1 MSVKCSYLSNVVD
14 DELMR
19 DKPPPPVLQSKSP
32 RKIVIGRRKP
42 STAHKGG
49 ISVVSSNVSQVS
61 GLSGSCAGSIK
72 NSLPKVPVP
81 KAVGGG
87 SATPNR
93 GPGRFMSVNFGAN
106 LGAADVAKQTKLVM
120 ANLKNL
126 QKNMTVR
133 SLSQQAND
141 SDKENVDN
149 NKTRVQSSSP
159 ARNRERLPFSPIQN
173 NLLHELREEF
183 SPSPVRP
190 VNTLARRSLEKTLV
204 CEPGDEVGGE
214 VGVKDLTTADKTL
227 TGAFVKIRRLDA
239 SELPGDNR
247 VNNSGKN
254 AEALENL
261 PRPSDA
267 FQPTP
272 ARFNKRNK
280 PISSAEDTSRK
291 NNEGDDGSEM
301 TKHGEKNKEH
311 PFKAGT
317 SRPSE
322 ADLGFAPPVAPP
334 TKASSVVSEVTF
346 NFKKPPVTK
355 SSSSKKRKEAPE
367 DVSHLQG
374 ECRYLQSWIP
384 RLRNKRLYVE
394 GDIID
399 LDSSN
404 MGVGQDQRWV
414 TSRIV
419 RRVCKDRVA
428 TKGGTTYVLEG
439 PLVIRPEEGGK
450 MVEDGPT
457 PNFVLDKFK
466 DGFPE
471 NWSRIVN
478 HWIKFNEQNIIN
490 TTNMSVFN
498 STSATN
504 MVMSNLTALS
514 NISAISGNTSRYLN
528 PGVRSHNPQLSI
540 NVGPNLSILPE
551 EELDT
556 TRPQFEVI
564 PPSSPGTWNREKG
577 CKKTPKSKNKSRS
590 RSPLR
595 SIEEEEQ
602 TVTLAPTTERRS
614 RSKTVRY
621 NKNSTRT
628 ETLRETTLQ
637 TNVMEVTMSQHD
649 FTLLRAKNYNNTS
662 IVNKKKNYNCHFCDF
677 HTPLFNNLKLH
688 IKKNHLAE
696 GVTSSQSPSHTT
708 SRAQSNDSVFAT
720 PTPAKPKPRR
730 SVSPAKVTPLNL
742 ELNDEGAKNDEGTM
756 PSLEEQV
763 AQSTVSKN
771 NYQCKDCDVKAK
783 SKSGIISHLKS
794 KKHADKVTA
803 RSRLTNVHQVVKSTR
818 SKSKGSKET
827 DTRSK
832 SYERSKSKTRKS
844 PPLKSILVSN
854 TPPKSILKT
863 KNPSKSILASTS
875 RKVSGK
881 KSPVVSNAPSVDES
895 TSQPIINKSRKY
907 HVPGLGTFVCF
918 ACDVS
923 YEQDSDMF
931 DHLMTSKHAKMVKTC
946 KEKKYLSCNVC
957 GVITD
962 RKDDHIRHM
971 RTKKHL
977 AVLAKNKSAV
987 NEEPCVNKE
996 AETSVEKHLVDNKSR
1011 FGRNI
1016 EKTKAMTRESCV
1028 YGTPEELTK
1037 EEVPS
1042 KRQRD
1047 GSKTKNTQNRKQ
1059 KNKVVESPRRTVVNP
1074 FKKSEESVPAC
1085 KPVKS
1090 TEDIL
1095 RRVSANPK
1103 TVKQRQ
1109 QNAEALKEYNEDH
1122 EDDIFGEPL
1131 QTMSKPSLMKPSTKT
1146 LLAEDSD
1153 SDSEHDISLH
1163 SARTP
1168 VTSYFGKNGLRSTT
1182 PMLNKDKTPGI
1193 LFQDSPIVSVD
1204 KEGFQA
1210 QAYIHKKVAEKARD
1224 SRKIRKHKLTKALVS
1239 KVVSRTQADKM
1250 VDESSQVINTITN
1263 HTAEMSQTED
1273 DDDEEGDDWFEDVQ
1287 EKNLS
1292 CDPGAG
1298 LLELLAKETV

>member
-14 DELMR
+14 DELMQ
-19 DKPPPPVLQSKSP
+19 DKPPPRVLQSKSP

-42 STAHKGG
+42 STVHRGG

-72 NSLPKVPVP
+72 NSLPKVVVP

-126 QKNMTVR
+126 QQNIAGR

-141 SDKENVDN
+141 SDKENVEN

-159 ARNRERLPFSPIQN
+159 ARHRERLPFSPIQN

-190 VNTLARRSLEKTLV
+190 VQTLVRRSLEKTLV
-204 CEPGDEVGGE
+204 CEPGDEVGDE
-214 VGVKDLTTADKTL
+214 VAVKDLTTVDKTL
-227 TGAFVKIRRLDA
+227 SGAFVKVRRLDA
-239 SELPGDNR
+239 TELPGDGTTEIR
-247 VNNSGKN
+247 GKN
-254 AEALENL
+254 AEPVVENM

-272 ARFNKRNK
+272 ARFNKRSK
-280 PISSAEDTSRK
+280 TISSADDPSGK
-291 NNEGDDGSEM
+291 NNEGDDRAV
-301 TKHGEKNKEH
+301 KHKHVEKNKEH

-322 ADLGFAPPVAPP
+322 ADLGFAPPIAAP
-334 TKASSVVSEVTF
+334 TKAPSVMSEVTF
-346 NFKKPPVTK
+346 NFKKPPVTQ

-404 MGVGQDQRWV
+404 LGVGQDQRWV

-471 NWSRIVN
+471 NWSKIVN

-490 TTNMSVFN
+490 TTTMSVFN

-504 MVMSNLTALS
+504 MAMSNLTALS

-540 NVGPNLSILPE
+540 NLGPNLSILPE

-564 PPSSPGTWNREKG
+564 PPSLPGSRNGEKG
-577 CKKTPKSKNKSRS
+577 CKKASKSMNGTRSRS
-590 RSPLR
+590 RSPLK

-602 TVTLAPTTERRS
+602 TVTLASTTERRS

-628 ETLRETTLQ
+628 ETLREKTLL

-649 FTLLRAKNYNNTS
+649 FTLLRAKNYSNTS

-677 HTPLFNNLKLH
+677 LTPLFNNLKLH

-708 SRAQSNDSVFAT
+708 PRAQSNDSVFAT

-730 SVSPAKVTPLNL
+730 SVSPGKVAPSNL
-742 ELNDEGAKNDEGTM
+742 ESNDEGAM

-763 AQSTVSKN
+763 IQSTVSKN
-771 NYQCKDCDVKAK
+771 NYQCKDCDFKSK

-794 KKHADKVTA
+794 KKHADKLKV
-803 RSRLTNVHQVVKSTR
+803 RNSRITNVHQVVNTSR
-818 SKSKGSKET
+818 SKSKGSKEIT
-827 DTRSK
+827 TRSK
-832 SYERSKSKTRKS
+832 SNERPKSITRKT
-844 PPLKSILVSN
+844 PLLKSIL
-854 TPPKSILKT
+854 
-863 KNPSKSILASTS
+863 STS
-875 RKVSGK
+875 K
-881 KSPVVSNAPSVDES
+881 KGQSKKSRSPVVSNAPDNDES
-895 TSQPIINKSRKY
+895 TSLPVKNFGRKY

-946 KEKKYLSCNVC
+946 KEKKYLSCNIC
-957 GVITD
+957 GVMTD
-962 RKDDHIRHM
+962 RKDDHIKHM

-977 AVLAKNKSAV
+977 AALAKNKSAV
-987 NEEPCVNKE
+987 INEEQCVKNKQL
-996 AETSVEKHLVDNKSR
+996 ETSVEKQAIDNKSR
-1011 FGRNI
+1011 FGRNRK
-1016 EKTKAMTRESCV
+1016 KTKAMTRESCV
-1028 YGTPEELTK
+1028 YGTPEELVT

-1042 KRQRD
+1042 KKPRD
-1047 GSKTKNTQNRKQ
+1047 GSKTKNIQNRKQ
-1059 KNKVVESPRRTVVNP
+1059 KIKLVESPRRTVVNP
-1074 FKKSEESVPAC
+1074 FRKSEESVPKY

-1131 QTMSKPSLMKPSTKT
+1131 PTMSKPSLIKPSTKT

-1224 SRKIRKHKLTKALVS
+1224 SRKIRKHKLTSALVS

-1263 HTAEMSQTED
+1263 HTAEMSQNDD
-1273 DDDEEGDDWFEDVQ
+1273 DDDEEDGDDWFEDVQ

-1298 LLELLAKETV
+1298 LLDLLAKQTE

>member
-19 DKPPPPVLQSKSP
+19 DDKPPPRVLQSKSP

-42 STAHKGG
+42 STVPRGG

-61 GLSGSCAGSIK
+61 GQSGSCAGSIK
-72 NSLPKVPVP
+72 NSLPKVLVP

-93 GPGRFMSVNFGAN
+93 GPGRFMSVNYGAN

-126 QKNMTVR
+126 QENMVGR
-133 SLSQQAND
+133 SVSQQSNN

-149 NKTRVQSSSP
+149 KKTRVQSSSP
-159 ARNRERLPFSPIQN
+159 ARHRERLPFSPIQN

-190 VNTLARRSLEKTLV
+190 VNTVVRRSLEKTLV
-204 CEPGDEVGGE
+204 CEPGDEVGDE
-214 VGVKDLTTADKTL
+214 AAVKDLPTVNKTL
-227 TGAFVKIRRLDA
+227 PGAYVKIRRLDA
-239 SELPGDNR
+239 TELPGDHTTDT
-247 VNNSGKN
+247 SGKN
-254 AEALENL
+254 ADVVENL

-267 FQPTP
+267 FLPTP
-272 ARFNKRNK
+272 ARFNIRSKAT
-280 PISSAEDTSRK
+280 ISDDESSGK
-291 NNEGDDGSEM
+291 NNEVVDGAA
-301 TKHGEKNKEH
+301 KNKQVEKSKEH

-322 ADLGFAPPVAPP
+322 ADLGFAPPISVP
-334 TKASSVVSEVTF
+334 TKAPSVLSEVTF
-346 NFKKPPVTK
+346 NFKKPSVTQ

-367 DVSHLQG
+367 DISHLQG

-384 RLRNKRLYVE
+384 RLKNKRLYVE

-439 PLVIRPEEGGK
+439 PLVIRPVEGGK

-504 MVMSNLTALS
+504 MAMSNLTALS
-514 NISAISGNTSRYLN
+514 NISAISNNTSRYLN

-540 NVGPNLSILPE
+540 NLGPNLSILPE

-564 PPSSPGTWNREKG
+564 PPSLPGSGNGEKG
-577 CKKTPKSKNKSRS
+577 CKKASMSKNGSRS

-602 TVTLAPTTERRS
+602 TGALASTTERRS

-628 ETLRETTLQ
+628 ETLRETTVL

-677 HTPLFNNLKLH
+677 LTPLFNNLKLH

-708 SRAQSNDSVFAT
+708 PRAQSNDSVFAT

-730 SVSPAKVTPLNL
+730 SVSPAKVVPLNL
-742 ELNDEGAKNDEGTM
+742 ELIDEGAM

-763 AQSTVSKN
+763 VQSTVSKN
-771 NYQCKDCDVKAK
+771 NYQCKDCDFKSK

-794 KKHADKVTA
+794 KKHADKVKA
-803 RSRLTNVHQVVKSTR
+803 MSSSLTNVQQVENTTR
-818 SKSKGSKET
+818 LKSKGSKENT
-827 DTRSK
+827 TRSK
-832 SYERSKSKTRKS
+832 STERPKHSTRKS
-844 PPLKSILVSN
+844 PLKSIL
-854 TPPKSILKT
+854 
-863 KNPSKSILASTS
+863 STS
-875 RKVSGK
+875 KTVLGK
-881 KSPVVSNAPSVDES
+881 KSRSPVVSNPPAVDAS
-895 TSQPIINKSRKY
+895 TSLPLKNGRKN

-931 DHLMTSKHAKMVKTC
+931 DHLMTSKHNKMIKIC
-946 KEKKYLSCNVC
+946 KEKKYLSCNIC

-962 RKDDHIRHM
+962 RKDDHIKHM

-977 AVLAKNKSAV
+977 AVLAKNKS
-987 NEEPCVNKE
+987 EVNKE
-996 AETSVEKHLVDNKSR
+996 QFVNKQAEMSVEEHAIDNKSR
-1011 FGRNI
+1011 FGRNRK
-1016 EKTKAMTRESCV
+1016 KTKAMTRESCV
-1028 YGTPEELTK
+1028 YGTPEEIAI
-1037 EEVPS
+1037 EEGPS
-1042 KRQRD
+1042 KRPRD
-1047 GSKTKNTQNRKQ
+1047 SPKTKNNQNRKQ
-1059 KNKVVESPRRTVVNP
+1059 KKKLVDSPRRTVINP
-1074 FKKSEESVPAC
+1074 FKKSEESVPAR

-1095 RRVSANPK
+1095 RKVSSNPK

-1131 QTMSKPSLMKPSTKT
+1131 PTMSKPSLMKPSTKT

-1153 SDSEHDISLH
+1153 SDSEQDISLH

-1193 LFQDSPIVSVD
+1193 LFQDSPIVSID

-1224 SRKIRKHKLTKALVS
+1224 SRKIRKHKLTTALVS

-1263 HTAEMSQTED
+1263 HTAEMSQNED
-1273 DDDEEGDDWFEDVQ
+1273 DDDEDGDDWFDDVQ

-1298 LLELLAKETV
+1298 LLDLLAKQTV